1 MVACCPEHK
10 SATAN
15 SFGAILLPRAG
26 SRSLKAVVMSATVE
40 FGFLAG
46 LGFLWPYLAGYP
58 QNKIAIV
65 DLACVMKP
73 FSQDV
78 RNMKDTNVMVRLS
91 M

>member
-1 MVACCPEHK
+1 MKHCRISVNYN
-10 SATAN
+10 T
-15 SFGAILLPRAG
+15 GLLAG
-26 SRSLKAVVMSATVE
+26 D
-40 FGFLAG
+40 G

-78 RNMKDTNVMVRLS
+78 QPLAESDVLVRVS
-91 M
+91 V